1 MPHWIRFWP
10 ILGKWNW
17 YNRSK
22 YKDFWMGSSV
32 KFVSRING
40 SFPPKN
46 NGSIFF
52 LGKKGKPRGIRGGL
66 SNGHNFSGFF
76 FRHPSLNSLIFNMP
90 RSSHR
95 NRPEPQKRHCP
106 KQEYYQKFNLA
117 FRKVLIAPKV
127 ELVTFCSALSQST
140 ASLKKLATRQ
150 YHLTSPPDG

>member
-1 MPHWIRFWP
+1 
-10 ILGKWNW
+10 
-17 YNRSK
+17 
-22 YKDFWMGSSV
+22 MGPSV

-40 SFPPKN
+40 SFYPQKM
-46 NGSIFF
+46 GQFF
-52 LGKKGKPRGIRGGL
+52 SRKKGQTEGDPRGFVKRAQ
-66 SNGHNFSGFF
+66 FFRVF

-140 ASLKKLATRQ
+140 SSLKKLATRQ